1 MSLRGVAMTAGVTPV
16 DIRREMAAMDLG
28 LEDKAVIMT
37 GGSKSL
43 GAASA
48 RRLAV

>member
-1 MSLRGVAMTAGVTPV
+1 
-16 DIRREMAAMDLG
+16 MDLG

-48 RRLAV
+48 RRLAG